1 MNKIT
6 QGFVILA
13 SVTVIGASATVVY
26 ALVKGRMIIADQLND
41 LNKKTASKKADLDRL
56 LEAATALL
64 KD

>member
-6 QGFVILA
+6 QGFIILA

-26 ALVKGRMIIADQLND
+26 ALVKGRMIIADQFND

-56 LEAATALL
+56 LEAVTALL